1 MTFAWSKGTFC
12 IAVTERWIG
21 IARQQERVVCKF
33 LSPLIKN
40 SPFSHFKLSFAQ
52 IIYSVV
58 NARLPKISNMQSCDI
73 YLMLV
78 ALTNL
83 LANSGKMLSNAKDNI
98 HAREDYFFLLFF
110 YIYKGH
116 EMD

>member
-1 MTFAWSKGTFC
+1 M
-12 IAVTERWIG
+12 G
-21 IARQQERVVCKF
+21 IARQKERVVWKF

-40 SPFSHFKLSFAQ
+40 TPFSHFKLSFAQ
-52 IIYSVV
+52 IIYTSVV

-73 YLMLV
+73 YLMLM

-83 LANSGKMLSNAKDNI
+83 LANCGQMLSNAKDNI
-98 HAREDYFFLLFF
+98 RARVLFFLLFF
-110 YIYKGH
+110 HIYKGH